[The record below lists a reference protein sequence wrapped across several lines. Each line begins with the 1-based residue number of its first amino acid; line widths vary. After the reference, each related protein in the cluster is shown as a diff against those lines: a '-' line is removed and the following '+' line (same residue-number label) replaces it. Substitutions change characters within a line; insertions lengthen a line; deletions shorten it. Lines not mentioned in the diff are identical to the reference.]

1 MSFTPGDPGFEARV
15 RASFSRQ
22 SIMTTLGATLTRI
35 EPGMI
40 EIALPF
46 AEHILQQHGFV
57 HAGVVATIADS
68 AAGYAGLTLMP
79 PGAGVLTAE
88 FKINLLA
95 PAQGDRLVAQG
106 RVIKSG
112 RSLTIAE
119 ADVFAETDGLT
130 EKGPTRKHA
139 ARLTAT
145 LMSMRDRQG
154 VAD

>member
-1 MSFTPGDPGFEARV
+1 MSFATADPDFEARV
-15 RASFSRQ
+15 RASFARQ
-22 SIMTTLGATLTRI
+22 SIMTTLGASLTRI
-35 EPGMI
+35 TPGEV

-46 AEHILQQHGFV
+46 ADHILQQHGFV

-95 PAQGDRLVAQG
+95 PASGDRLIAQG
-106 RVIKSG
+106 RVIKAG

-119 ADVFAETDGLT
+119 ADVFAED
-130 EKGPTRKHA
+130 GPTRKHA

>member
-1 MSFTPGDPGFEARV
+1 MTFTPADAGFESRV

-35 EPGMI
+35 EPGMV

-46 AEHILQQHGFV
+46 ADHILQQHGFV

-79 PGAGVLTAE
+79 QGAGVLTAE

-95 PAQGDRLVAQG
+95 PAQGERLIAQG
-106 RVIKSG
+106 RVIKAG

-119 ADVFAETDGLT
+119 ADVFAED
-130 EKGPTRKHA
+130 GPTRKHA

>member
-1 MSFTPGDPGFEARV
+1 MTFTPADAGFESRV
-15 RASFSRQ
+15 RASFARQ
-22 SIMTTLGATLTRI
+22 SIMTTLGATLTQI
-35 EPGMI
+35 EPGMV

-46 AEHILQQHGFV
+46 ADHILQQHGFV

-95 PAQGDRLVAQG
+95 PAQGDRLIAQG
-106 RVIKSG
+106 RVIKAG

-119 ADVFAETDGLT
+119 ADVFAED
-130 EKGPTRKHA
+130 GPTRKHA

>member
-1 MSFTPGDPGFEARV
+1 MSLTPADADFEARI
-15 RASFSRQ
+15 RASFARQ
-22 SIMTTLGATLTRI
+22 SIMTTLGARLTRI
-35 EPGMI
+35 APGEV
-40 EIALPF
+40 EITLPF
-46 AEHILQQHGFV
+46 ADHILQQHGFV

-79 PGAGVLTAE
+79 KGAGVLTAE

-95 PAQGDRLVAQG
+95 PAAGDRLVAQG

-119 ADVFAETDGLT
+119 ADVFAEEGA
-130 EKGPTRKHA
+130 TRKHA